1 MCKAVRQQ
9 NSRGGRHWRPSPRV
23 DGRAAWPQYE
33 DAFRGRSDAAAEVHC
48 RSRAGEHDLI
58 EKRVRLP
65 RGRRGRRGR
74 AGHAA
79 RTRHPRR
86 ERDGK
91 PMSDATPQGAGQPAP
106 GLGLRRDAPRRRAC
120 RRAAGDASRAAVA
133 IWKLFSASSIGA
145 LERSGLKSPL
155 RLRGAGTPSGCQRVP
170 SLRPIAGPPLSA
182 GCRAQM
188 MGIAVLARDTVTRDG
203 CAAQPRTVTYSR
215 IGVAGAAGPDV
226 ARVLPADARVS
237 ACLTDR
243 ADLAAVLCPDAG
255 RPGYRTCSRA

>member
-1 MCKAVRQQ
+1 
-9 NSRGGRHWRPSPRV
+9 
-23 DGRAAWPQYE
+23 
-33 DAFRGRSDAAAEVHC
+33 
-48 RSRAGEHDLI
+48 
-58 EKRVRLP
+58 
-65 RGRRGRRGR
+65 
-74 AGHAA
+74 
-79 RTRHPRR
+79 
-86 ERDGK
+86 
-91 PMSDATPQGAGQPAP
+91 
-106 GLGLRRDAPRRRAC
+106 
-120 RRAAGDASRAAVA
+120 
-133 IWKLFSASSIGA
+133 

-215 IGVAGAAGPDV
+215 IGVAGAAGHDV

-255 RPGYRTCSRA
+255 RPGYRTCSRARKDFIEYSPSALPRSARRPARESGRTAHPCRG